1 MIKDL
6 SASLV
11 AAAAAINAKTREAFV
26 AEQAAIQAK
35 KIAKMP
41 QQPAPKA
48 DPAAVSTAKK
58 MAEAVEGT
66 VPKTPREKELA
77 AKHGH
82 PKRITF
88 GDVLK
93 ARGVKEEVERL
104 NEVHVLDDEG
114 ETHVHVKDA
123 KNVKELDDAVAHHL
137 KKHHGFSHQDVEDHY
152 HDGYYSEAP
161 YHHEKPEK
169 GSKPTETRTKEE
181 HAKSVAERV
190 AQMKKDSE
198 MDEGWNPIKHIPKEK
213 QTDAIKTA
221 AKDVKRGSYADRAAL
236 LRAGGV
242 KEEVQAV
249 EGFMAT
255 MKKIGK
261 KVVVTVT
268 HGDDVDMIKDLQ
280 KKVGVPQTGVKPKA
294 AKPVD
299 TKPKMAH
306 DYVKEEKEE
315 SAAHEAA
322 EKKKPKSPW
331 DTSGPSSIFDKEKSA
346 FTSKKVSTGT
356 QYSRKA
362 VKEDIEQIDELSKST
377 LGSYVKKAADDA
389 DDTAMLSTHF
399 KDQSNKSKGPNI
411 KSVAQRILSQKY
423 DVISQKRKAG
433 VDKAVGRLT
442 KEEVEELDELS
453 KSTLGSYA
461 KQASRDAVISRKI
474 GADFE
479 HQSKRAKSPGMK
491 AASDEISQKYKVKS
505 WKRKAGVD
513 KAVDRLTKE
522 EIECLDVQHEQFG
535 AGKTLGQFSEDFSEV
550 DVMFAEGIKRVSI
563 DDIEMVEETTAIHP
577 SAIHVSPGSNGKYK
591 VHAVGKKFASGI
603 KVGEHLTDTHLD
615 DFSEM
620 GGKIKMVK
628 APKKA

>member
-35 KIAKMP
+35 KIAKLP

-48 DPAAVSTAKK
+48 EPAAVSTAKK
-58 MAEAVEGT
+58 MAEAVMIDEKLTDDAKKKIQTALGPKGSQMRQTSGSARAIIGLAKTNPANTVKKEEVEQANEAAEGS

-77 AKHGH
+77 AKSGH

-93 ARGVKEEVERL
+93 ARGVKE
-104 NEVHVLDDEG
+104 
-114 ETHVHVKDA
+114 
-123 KNVKELDDAVAHHL
+123 
-137 KKHHGFSHQDVEDHY
+137 
-152 HDGYYSEAP
+152 
-161 YHHEKPEK
+161 
-169 GSKPTETRTKEE
+169 
-181 HAKSVAERV
+181 
-190 AQMKKDSE
+190 
-198 MDEGWNPIKHIPKEK
+198 EGWNPIKHIPKEK

-242 KEEVQAV
+242 KEEAEVQ
-249 EGFMAT
+249 EGMMAS
-255 MKKIGK
+255 MKKFGK
-261 KVVVTVT
+261 KVLDTVT
-268 HGDDVDMIKDLQ
+268 HADDVDLIKDLQ

-331 DTSGPSSIFDKEKSA
+331 DTSGPSSIFNKEKSA

-356 QYSRKA
+356 VYNRKA
-362 VKEDIEQIDELSKST
+362 V
-377 LGSYVKKAADDA
+377 
-389 DDTAMLSTHF
+389 
-399 KDQSNKSKGPNI
+399 
-411 KSVAQRILSQKY
+411 
-423 DVISQKRKAG
+423 
-433 VDKAVGRLT
+433 
-442 KEEVEELDELS
+442 
-453 KSTLGSYA
+453 
-461 KQASRDAVISRKI
+461 
-474 GADFE
+474 
-479 HQSKRAKSPGMK
+479 
-491 AASDEISQKYKVKS
+491 
-505 WKRKAGVD
+505 
-513 KAVDRLTKE
+513 KE

-535 AGKTLGQFSEDFSEV
+535 AGKTLGQFSEDMMEV

-563 DDIEMVEETTAIHP
+563 DEIEMVEETAAIHP
-577 SAIHVSPGSNGKYK
+577 SAIHVSPSSGGKYK